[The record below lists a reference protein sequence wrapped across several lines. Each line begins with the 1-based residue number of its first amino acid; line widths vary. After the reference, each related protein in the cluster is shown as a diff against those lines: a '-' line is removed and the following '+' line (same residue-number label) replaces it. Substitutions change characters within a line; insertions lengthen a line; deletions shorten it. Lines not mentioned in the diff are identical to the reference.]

1 MDRSQEVFERLFSG
15 ASSEDEGRDF
25 LISLYEKG
33 ESSAEIAAAAK
44 VMRKHSIKL
53 PISDELREKA
63 IDIVGTGGDKS
74 GTFNISTTVS
84 LLLSSLGCV
93 VAKHGNRSIT
103 SCSGSADV
111 LEALGIN
118 LGLTPVQNAMMLEQ
132 CGFCFMFAPEYHP
145 AMKHIMPIRRSIS
158 HRTIFNILGPLT
170 NPAGVKKY
178 LLGVFDESFINPIAE
193 AMLAL
198 DITRAYV
205 VSSRDKT
212 DEISLCDDTD
222 FAYIEAGKISRG
234 VIDPN
239 VYGFKKVA
247 KEEILGGD
255 AEHNAMIIRD
265 IFNQK
270 EVGAK
275 RDIVLLNAAFALFIE
290 GMARDIQ
297 HGIELAKG
305 AIENGKATV
314 HLARIIALSNTL

>member
-1 MDRSQEVFERLFSG
+1 MDGSKEIFERLFSG
-15 ASSEDEGRDF
+15 TLSEEEGRDF

-33 ESSAEIAAAAK
+33 ETPAEIAAAAQT
-44 VMRKHSIKL
+44 MREHSIKL
-53 PISDELREKA
+53 DISDELRERA

-84 LLLSSLGCV
+84 LLLASLGCI

-103 SCSGSADV
+103 SSSGSADV
-111 LEALGIN
+111 LEVLGVN
-118 LGLTPVQNAMMLEQ
+118 LKLTPEQNATMLEK

-145 AMKHIMPIRRSIS
+145 AMKYVMPIRRSIP

-178 LLGVFDESFINPIAE
+178 LLGVFDESFIDPIAE
-193 AMLAL
+193 AMLEL

-234 VIDPN
+234 VIDPTTF
-239 VYGFKKVA
+239 GFKKVA

-255 AEHNAMIIRD
+255 AQHNAAIIRD
-265 IFNQK
+265 IFNRE

-275 RDIVLLNAAFALFIE
+275 RDIVLLNAAFALFVE
-290 GMARDIQ
+290 GKAKDIK
-297 HGIELAKG
+297 HGIELAKS
-305 AIENGKATV
+305 AIEDGRATA
-314 HLARIIALSNTL
+314 HLARIIALSNSL

>member
-1 MDRSQEVFERLFSG
+1 
-15 ASSEDEGRDF
+15 
-25 LISLYEKG
+25 
-33 ESSAEIAAAAK
+33 
-44 VMRKHSIKL
+44 MREHSIKL
-53 PISDELREKA
+53 DISDELRERA
-63 IDIVGTGGDKS
+63 VDIVGTGGDKS

-84 LLLSSLGCV
+84 LLLASLGCI

-103 SCSGSADV
+103 SSSGSADV
-111 LEALGIN
+111 LEVLGVN
-118 LGLTPVQNAMMLEQ
+118 LKLTPEQNATMLEK

-145 AMKHIMPIRRSIS
+145 AMKYVMPIRRSIP

-178 LLGVFDESFINPIAE
+178 LLGVFDESFIDPIAE
-193 AMLAL
+193 AMLEL

-234 VIDPN
+234 VIDPTTF
-239 VYGFKKVA
+239 GFQKVA

-255 AEHNAMIIRD
+255 AQYNAAIIRD
-265 IFNQK
+265 IFNRE

-275 RDIVLLNAAFALFIE
+275 RDIVLLNAAFALFVE
-290 GMARDIQ
+290 GKARDIR
-297 HGIELAKG
+297 HGIELAKS
-305 AIENGKATV
+305 AIEDGRATA
-314 HLARIIALSNTL
+314 HLARIIALSNSL

>member
-1 MDRSQEVFERLFSG
+1 MDRSKQDFERLFSG
-15 ASSEDEGRDF
+15 TISKEEGRGF

-33 ESSAEIAAAAK
+33 ETPEQIAAAAK
-44 VMRKHSIKL
+44 VMREHSLKL

-63 IDIVGTGGDKS
+63 IDIVGTGGDRS

-84 LLLSSLGCV
+84 LLLASLGCV

-103 SCSGSADV
+103 SRSGSADV
-111 LEALGIN
+111 LEALGID
-118 LGLTPVQNAMMLEQ
+118 LSLTPEQNAKMLNE

-178 LLGVFDESFINPIAE
+178 LLGVFDESFIDPIAK
-193 AMLAL
+193 AMLEL

-234 VIDPN
+234 VIDPG
-239 VYGFKKVA
+239 VYGFKKCT

-255 AEHNAMIIRD
+255 AEHNATIIRD
-265 IFNQK
+265 IFDRK

-275 RDIVLLNAAFALFIE
+275 RDIVLLNAAFALFVE
-290 GMARDIQ
+290 GMARGIE
-297 HGIELAKG
+297 HGIELAKN
-305 AIENGKATV
+305 AIDHGKATA
-314 HLARIIALSNTL
+314 HLARIIALSNSL